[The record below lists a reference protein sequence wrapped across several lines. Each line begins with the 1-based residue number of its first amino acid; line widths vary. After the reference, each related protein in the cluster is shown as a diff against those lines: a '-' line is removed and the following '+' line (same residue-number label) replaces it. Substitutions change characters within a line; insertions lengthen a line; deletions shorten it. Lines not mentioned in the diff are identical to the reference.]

1 MTKHTHNREIILMGL
16 APVTEKV
23 RGMWHKGYPL
33 HQGESESSINFATQ
47 YANKH
52 GIVPDQE
59 LLRREW
65 LDFVD
70 TLLLAGFHLHIVPF
84 PEELNR
90 PDSLYHDAVFI
101 RDSGL
106 VFHGI
111 WIKSRFSVKDRILE
125 GEYHTR
131 LIESKLGKTVVS
143 LPEGAFLEGGDI
155 NYVETCQGSY
165 YFGGLSRSNKAGHD
179 FVREIIRPDNYILIE
194 SEGYH
199 LDTVLTPVLTADNC
213 LAAIIVTMDSLN
225 EKSKMILHDLD
236 IKIIEISPLDSSGED
251 DELGDYAVNALIAP
265 GVMVNSSKFSTPGV
279 EEYLA
284 SIGIQRYVTP
294 LSSFRY
300 AGGSVHCLTNEIY

>member
-1 MTKHTHNREIILMGL
+1 MGL
-16 APVTEKV
+16 APVTDKV
-23 RGMWHKGYPL
+23 KGMWHKGYPL
-33 HQGESESSINFATQ
+33 HQGETESSINFATE

-52 GIVPDQE
+52 GIIPDQD

-84 PEELNR
+84 PEALNR

-106 VFHGI
+106 IFRSI
-111 WIKSRFSVKDRILE
+111 WIKSRFSVKDRSLE
-125 GEYHTR
+125 GEYHTK
-131 LIESKLGKTVVS
+131 LIESKLGKTVVT

-155 NYVETCQGSY
+155 NYIETCQGNY
-165 YFGGLSRSNKAGHD
+165 YFGGLSRSNKQGHD
-179 FVREIIRPDNYILIE
+179 FVREIIRPDHYILIE
-194 SEGYH
+194 SDGYH

-213 LAAIIVTMDSLN
+213 LAAIIVTLDSLTA
-225 EKSKMILHDLD
+225 ESRTVLKDLGV
-236 IKIIEISPLDSSGED
+236 KIIEISPLDSSGVGD
-251 DELGDYAVNALIAP
+251 ALGDYAVNALIAP
-265 GVMVNSSKFSTPGV
+265 GVMVNSSEFNTPGV
-279 EEYLA
+279 EAYLE
-284 SIGIQRYVTP
+284 SIGIERHVTP

>member
-1 MTKHTHNREIILMGL
+1 MTNHTHNREIILMGL

-23 RGMWHKGYPL
+23 KGMWHNGYPL

-52 GIVPDQE
+52 GIVPDQD

-213 LAAIIVTMDSLN
+213 LAAIIVTIDSLN
-225 EKSKMILHDLD
+225 EKSKMILKDLD
-236 IKIIEISPLDSSGED
+236 IKIIEISPLDSSGVD

-279 EEYLA
+279 EEYLT
-284 SIGIQRYVTP
+284 SIGVQRYVTP